1 VITGPFRRAHDSG
14 FGNNLIFSI
23 NCIQCP
29 SFIEFPLSDP
39 APHIRLI
46 EVAHRYRGRPG
57 LVLDDVS
64 FTVARGERLA
74 VVGRSGSGKSTLLQL
89 IAGLAHPTAGEIL
102 MNGTSIRAPSPRCN
116 LMFQRPLLFPWLN
129 VAGNISLAM
138 RFAGRQAEAPGRVEK
153 LLALVGLGGLEK
165 ARAHELSGGQQQRVA
180 LARAL
185 AVDPEILLL
194 DEPFSALDP
203 VTRAELR
210 REIDTIV
217 QSLGLTLVLVTHDV
231 DDALALAR
239 RAIVMSSAPGQI
251 VDDIPLVKAPPDGP
265 LYAEQRARLLASLE
279 SRAPSDHRRDLA
291 LSG

>member
-1 VITGPFRRAHDSG
+1 
-14 FGNNLIFSI
+14 
-23 NCIQCP
+23 
-29 SFIEFPLSDP
+29 
-39 APHIRLI
+39 
-46 EVAHRYRGRPG
+46 
-57 LVLDDVS
+57 
-64 FTVARGERLA
+64 
-74 VVGRSGSGKSTLLQL
+74 
-89 IAGLAHPTAGEIL
+89 
-102 MNGTSIRAPSPRCN
+102 
-116 LMFQRPLLFPWLN
+116 MFQRPLLFPWLD

-138 RFAGRQAEAPGRVEK
+138 RFAGRQAEARARVEK
-153 LLALVGLGGLEK
+153 LLALVGLGGLER

-210 REIDTIV
+210 KEIDTIV

-239 RAIVMSSAPGQI
+239 RAIVMSSGPGQI
-251 VDDIPLVKAPPDGP
+251 VDDIPLVKAPPDSP
-265 LYAEQRARLLASLE
+265 LHAEQRAWLLASLE
-279 SRAPSDHRRDLA
+279 SRAPSQHRRDLA